1 MNASSRMR
9 RLTTNVCFCAAKW
22 LTLQT
27 LQKITETVSVCV
39 CVCVCLSVASNIS
52 ETCEA
57 IAITFDTVTVS
68 VMMMNHGSFL
78 WTLSEVIQQYARIR

>member
-27 LQKITETVSVCV
+27 LQKITETVY
-39 CVCVCLSVASNIS
+39 VCVCLSVASNIS